1 MEYKTT
7 FPLRSSVKELCGKL
21 NEKTL
26 VIAREFIYLE
36 VFQSLC
42 CLTGNWRKL
51 NEMRKWESSLTL
63 LKTGKDGLKKKILIY
78 RILLNP
84 RFVLRARLR
93 PTLHADFFPCLFRA
107 DSCQNKIKKQNT
119 NATGKFSFS

>member
-51 NEMRKWESSLTL
+51 NEMRK
-63 LKTGKDGLKKKILIY
+63 
-78 RILLNP
+78 
-84 RFVLRARLR
+84 
-93 PTLHADFFPCLFRA
+93 
-107 DSCQNKIKKQNT
+107 
-119 NATGKFSFS
+119 